1 MRDNGAALVFVDF
14 AELPKI
20 IQRRAKTTLETVLIH
35 YRLDENDLHGQPC
48 TWDTSM
54 LKLVHVID
62 THLRPEGE
70 LLLGMDPVARFQQVM
85 HSVSRRHGDADHR
98 LHHRFT

>member
-1 MRDNGAALVFVDF
+1 
-14 AELPKI
+14 
-20 IQRRAKTTLETVLIH
+20 
-35 YRLDENDLHGQPC
+35 
-48 TWDTSM
+48 M
-54 LKLVHVID
+54 LKLIHVTD